1 MSSKTEQLE
10 ARKGRNKKKGSYSQS
25 FIAEVVQSMNEGMP
39 RREAQSFY
47 QVPKGTLAEWMKQY
61 GSEAWRQRRKL
72 PVAMSVKR
80 KVVRVV
86 EQGQMTVREAQLAY
100 NIGCVQTVRRWRREL
115 KAENAELV
123 DSNPSVMKDKSRD
136 NKAVNA
142 GVPADVKALQKA
154 LEEAQMK
161 IVALN
166 TLIDVAERQL
176 KINIRKKPG
185 AKQ

>member
-1 MSSKTEQLE
+1 MSSETEALE
-10 ARKGRNKKKGSYSQS
+10 TRKGRNTKKSCYSQL
-25 FIAEVVQSMNEGMP
+25 FIAEVVQSVNEGMP
-39 RREAQSFY
+39 QREARSYY
-47 QVPKGTLAEWMKQY
+47 QLPKGTLAEWMKQY
-61 GSEAWRQRRKL
+61 GTEAWRQRRKL

-80 KVVRVV
+80 KVVRAI
-86 EQGQMTVREAQLAY
+86 EQGQMTAQEAQVAY
-100 NIGCVQTVRRWRREL
+100 NIGSVQTVRRWRREL
-115 KAENAELV
+115 KVENAELV
-123 DSNPSVMKDKSRD
+123 GSNPSVMKDKSHD

-142 GVPADVKALQKA
+142 PVPTDVKALQKA